1 MASWAE
7 KEEKREA
14 HWLGDG
20 LHTREMKLQFLLVTA
35 LSCLRPSSPQ
45 DGAWQPPMTPVF
57 NFEGLLEGL
66 ENSSY
71 DLYDDSSVPCNL
83 TVPGFNNLGLA
94 ITYVF
99 VFVLSTVGNSVVICV
114 VCCMAKRRSS
124 TDIYLTHLAL
134 ADLLF
139 GFTVL
144 FWGLDIH
151 YGWIFGNGMCKFLS
165 GLQEA
170 SEYSS
175 VFLLACISVD
185 RHLAIVKATRVKSPR
200 RPVVTVT
207 CAAVWLVAML
217 LALPTVIQ
225 RRHMSTEDL
234 DHDICYED
242 TDENTDRLIVVMGVI
257 HQVLGFFL
265 PLGIMTVCYSS
276 TLVTLYHRHNRQKQ
290 KAIRVI
296 LAVVFAFIVCWL
308 PYHVVLLIKLLIS
321 SSLVQERLCETRY
334 SLEAAYRVTKVL
346 AFVHCAVNP
355 VLYAFI
361 GVKFRNRLLTVC
373 HKQGLISST
382 LLATFKKGSVS
393 SVGSTRSRNSSVTL

>member
-1 MASWAE
+1 M
-7 KEEKREA
+7 KERLLDLSVVTVG
-14 HWLGDG
+14 HVWTGVQNDV
-20 LHTREMKLQFLLVTA
+20 KLPPV
-35 LSCLRPSSPQ
+35 P
-45 DGAWQPPMTPVF
+45 QPPMTPVF

-66 ENSSY
+66 DNFTY

-83 TVPGFNNLGLA
+83 TVPGFNDLGLA

-99 VFVLSTVGNSVVICV
+99 VFVLSTAGNGVVITV

-124 TDIYLTHLAL
+124 TDIYLSHLAL

-139 GFTVL
+139 GFTLL
-144 FWGLDIH
+144 FWAVDIH
-151 YGWIFGNGMCKFLS
+151 YGWIFGTGMCKFLS
-165 GLQEA
+165 GLREA

-185 RHLAIVKATRVKSPR
+185 RHIAIVKATQVKSPR

-207 CAAVWLVAML
+207 CATVWLVAVV
-217 LALPTVIQ
+217 LAIPTVVKRQ
-225 RRHMSTEDL
+225 HMDPEDL
-234 DHDICYED
+234 DRAICYQD
-242 TDENTDRLIVVMGVI
+242 MDESTGRWFVIMGIV
-257 HQVLGFFL
+257 HHVLGFFL
-265 PLGIMTVCYSS
+265 PLGVMVVCYSS
-276 TLVTLYHRHNRQKQ
+276 TLVTLYHTHNRQKQ

-308 PYHVVLLIKLLIS
+308 PYNVVLLLQLLIK

-334 SLEAAYRVTKVL
+334 SLEVASRVSKVL

-373 HKQGLISST
+373 HKRGLISSAM
-382 LLATFKKGSVS
+382 LATFKKGSVS

>member
-1 MASWAE
+1 
-7 KEEKREA
+7 
-14 HWLGDG
+14 
-20 LHTREMKLQFLLVTA
+20 
-35 LSCLRPSSPQ
+35 
-45 DGAWQPPMTPVF
+45 MTPVF
-57 NFEGLLEGL
+57 NFGGLFEDL
-66 ENSSY
+66 ENYTY

-83 TVPGFNNLGLA
+83 TVPGFNDLGLA

-99 VFVLSTVGNSVVICV
+99 VFVLSTAGNSVVICV

-139 GFTVL
+139 GLTLL
-144 FWGLDIH
+144 FWAVDIH
-151 YGWIFGNGMCKFLS
+151 YGWIFGTGMCKFLS
-165 GLQEA
+165 GLREA

-207 CAAVWLVAML
+207 CATVWLVAIV
-217 LALPTVIQ
+217 LAVPTVIQ
-225 RRHMSTEDL
+225 RRHMDSEDL
-234 DHDICYED
+234 GRDICYED
-242 TDENTDRLIVVMGVI
+242 AGENTERFFVIMGLM
-257 HQVLGFFL
+257 HHVLGFFL
-265 PLGIMTVCYSS
+265 PLGIMAVCYSS
-276 TLVTLYHRHNRQKQ
+276 TLATLCHTHNRQKQ

-296 LAVVFAFIVCWL
+296 LAVVLAFIVCWL
-308 PYHVVLLIKLLIS
+308 PYNVVLLLKLLIN

-334 SLEAAYRVTKVL
+334 RLEAAFSVTKVL

-373 HKQGLISST
+373 HKRGLISGT
-382 LLATFKKGSVS
+382 LLATFKKSSVS
-393 SVGSTRSRNSSVTL
+393 SAGSTRSRNSSVTL